1 MFTRLSS
8 QAGRKASAT
17 AAHPVQEP
25 AVYGPEDWSALLARG
40 ELASCC
46 AARPTVI
53 AVFPRQPG
61 QSRTVELLLCGHH
74 YRTSRASLVKAGAV
88 IHFLPPG

>member
-1 MFTRLSS
+1 MLTRLSS

-25 AVYGPEDWSALLARG
+25 AVYGPEDWRALLAQG
-40 ELASCC
+40 ERACCC

-61 QSRTVELLLCGHH
+61 RSRTVELLLCGHH
-74 YRTSRASLVKAGAV
+74 YRTCRASLARAGAV
-88 IHFLPPG
+88 VHILPPP